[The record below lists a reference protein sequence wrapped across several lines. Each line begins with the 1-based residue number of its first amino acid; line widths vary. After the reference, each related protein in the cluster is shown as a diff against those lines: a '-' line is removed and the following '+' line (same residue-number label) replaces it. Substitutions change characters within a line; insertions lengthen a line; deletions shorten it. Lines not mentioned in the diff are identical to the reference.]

1 MLTDADAFANQR
13 PRQHVTK
20 KRRTMVTAVSS
31 GIKISVET
39 HFEEE
44 FSAAEN
50 QQYYFSYD
58 ITIENTNEFAVQ
70 LLSRQWFITDS
81 NGDKRE
87 VQGDGV
93 VGEQPKLQPG
103 QLYTYRSS
111 CDFMTDIGS
120 MRGSYLMKRLDA
132 GLVFKARIPEFVM
145 MMPARK
151 N

>member
-1 MLTDADAFANQR
+1 
-13 PRQHVTK
+13 
-20 KRRTMVTAVSS
+20 MVTAVSS

-39 HFEEE
+39 HFEDE

-70 LLSRQWFITDS
+70 LLSRQWFIIDS
-81 NGDKRE
+81 NSDKRE

-93 VGEQPKLQPG
+93 VGEQPLLQPG
-103 QLYTYRSS
+103 QTYTYRSS

-132 GLVFKARIPEFVM
+132 GLVFKAQIPEFIM

>member
-1 MLTDADAFANQR
+1 
-13 PRQHVTK
+13 
-20 KRRTMVTAVSS
+20 MVTAVSS
-31 GIKISVET
+31 GIKISVDT

-50 QQYYFSYD
+50 QQFYFSYD

-81 NGDKRE
+81 NTEKRE

-93 VGEQPKLQPG
+93 VGEQPVLQPG
-103 QLYTYRSS
+103 STYTYRSS
-111 CDFMTDIGS
+111 CDFMTDIGA

>member
-1 MLTDADAFANQR
+1 
-13 PRQHVTK
+13 
-20 KRRTMVTAVSS
+20 MVTAVSS

>member
-1 MLTDADAFANQR
+1 
-13 PRQHVTK
+13 
-20 KRRTMVTAVSS
+20 MVTAVSS

-50 QQYYFSYD
+50 QQYYFSYN

>member
-1 MLTDADAFANQR
+1 
-13 PRQHVTK
+13 
-20 KRRTMVTAVSS
+20 MVTAVSS

-39 HFEEE
+39 QFEDE

-58 ITIENTNEFAVQ
+58 ITIENTNEFPVQ

-81 NGDKRE
+81 NTDKRE

-93 VGEQPKLQPG
+93 VGEQPIIQPG
-103 QLYTYRSS
+103 QQYTYRSS
-111 CDFMTDIGS
+111 CDFMTDFGT

-132 GLVFKARIPEFVM
+132 GLVFKARIPEFSM
-145 MMPARK
+145 MVPARK